1 MHRELP
7 VAVLSIND
15 TSGTVYRVE
24 DVVQPAHLP
33 IGLFSAD
40 RREFAKNLNLWLAG
54 RTIPASRSGFHHALE
69 ALQIQKKL
77 QLSASTLMMKC
88 FALSL
93 SDQYWLN
100 PAEQPLEWRKVNFY
114 HNDFSED
121 VGNILFGQIPE
132 RDSIDLVSPC
142 NTSDGWLKKKWKI
155 LNGQRVLVKG
165 GSGMAQQEPFNEAA
179 ASLLCRKLGIP
190 HVEYSLLFEGSQ
202 PYSVC
207 TNMTTDRQDFV
218 SGYYIFSAFPR
229 GDGVS
234 AYAQFLNCCEKL
246 GIPDVT
252 EQLQQMMILDYLICN
267 QDRHFGN
274 FGAIRDAVTLEW
286 MGFAPIFD
294 SGTSLWFDQY
304 ATKINALADA
314 PAKPFAATQQEQ
326 LALAKKSLQTLDLTA
341 LDGCKDDVL
350 AIFEQAHFGEPN
362 RAQVLADALAAR
374 CKFLKEDTL
383 I

>member
-1 MHRELP
+1 MKYILMHRELP

-54 RTIPASRSGFHHALE
+54 RTIPASHSGFHHALE

-100 PAEQPLEWRKVNFY
+100 PAEQPLEWRKVNFD

-121 VGNILFGQIPE
+121 VDNILFGQIPE

-142 NTSDGWLKKKWKI
+142 NTSDGWLKRKWKI

-165 GSGMAQQEPFNEAA
+165 GSGMA
-179 ASLLCRKLGIP
+179 
-190 HVEYSLLFEGSQ
+190 
-202 PYSVC
+202 
-207 TNMTTDRQDFV
+207 
-218 SGYYIFSAFPR
+218 
-229 GDGVS
+229 
-234 AYAQFLNCCEKL
+234 
-246 GIPDVT
+246 
-252 EQLQQMMILDYLICN
+252 
-267 QDRHFGN
+267 
-274 FGAIRDAVTLEW
+274 
-286 MGFAPIFD
+286 
-294 SGTSLWFDQY
+294 
-304 ATKINALADA
+304 
-314 PAKPFAATQQEQ
+314 
-326 LALAKKSLQTLDLTA
+326 
-341 LDGCKDDVL
+341 
-350 AIFEQAHFGEPN
+350 
-362 RAQVLADALAAR
+362 
-374 CKFLKEDTL
+374 
-383 I
+383 

>member
-1 MHRELP
+1 MKYILMHRELP

-155 LNGQRVLVKG
+155 LNGQRVLALFSPQK
-165 GSGMAQQEPFNEAA
+165 SKKIKPPSSF
-179 ASLLCRKLGIP
+179 KL
-190 HVEYSLLFEGSQ
+190 S
-202 PYSVC
+202 
-207 TNMTTDRQDFV
+207 
-218 SGYYIFSAFPR
+218 
-229 GDGVS
+229 
-234 AYAQFLNCCEKL
+234 
-246 GIPDVT
+246 
-252 EQLQQMMILDYLICN
+252 
-267 QDRHFGN
+267 
-274 FGAIRDAVTLEW
+274 
-286 MGFAPIFD
+286 GFALKN
-294 SGTSLWFDQY
+294 STHCLVRV
-304 ATKINALADA
+304 ARV
-314 PAKPFAATQQEQ
+314 E
-326 LALAKKSLQTLDLTA
+326 LTA
-341 LDGCKDDVL
+341 S
-350 AIFEQAHFGEPN
+350 
-362 RAQVLADALAAR
+362 
-374 CKFLKEDTL
+374 
-383 I
+383 

>member
-54 RTIPASRSGFHHALE
+54 RTIPASHSGFHHALE

-165 GSGMAQQEPFNEAA
+165 GSGMAQQEPFNEQEH
-179 ASLLCRKLGIP
+179 SLNAGKW
-190 HVEYSLLFEGSQ
+190 VYQLLVNSF
-202 PYSVC
+202 
-207 TNMTTDRQDFV
+207 
-218 SGYYIFSAFPR
+218 
-229 GDGVS
+229 
-234 AYAQFLNCCEKL
+234 
-246 GIPDVT
+246 
-252 EQLQQMMILDYLICN
+252 
-267 QDRHFGN
+267 
-274 FGAIRDAVTLEW
+274 
-286 MGFAPIFD
+286 
-294 SGTSLWFDQY
+294 WFRV
-304 ATKINALADA
+304 
-314 PAKPFAATQQEQ
+314 AKPNT
-326 LALAKKSLQTLDLTA
+326 
-341 LDGCKDDVL
+341 
-350 AIFEQAHFGEPN
+350 
-362 RAQVLADALAAR
+362 
-374 CKFLKEDTL
+374 
-383 I
+383 

>member
-1 MHRELP
+1 M
-7 VAVLSIND
+7 
-15 TSGTVYRVE
+15 
-24 DVVQPAHLP
+24 
-33 IGLFSAD
+33 
-40 RREFAKNLNLWLAG
+40 AG
-54 RTIPASRSGFHHALE
+54 RAYHSGQPFRLSPCAGGPADLEKTTTIRQYLDDE
-69 ALQIQKKL
+69 V
-77 QLSASTLMMKC
+77 

-218 SGYYIFSAFPR
+218 SGYYIFSAFP
-229 GDGVS
+229 
-234 AYAQFLNCCEKL
+234 A
-246 GIPDVT
+246 
-252 EQLQQMMILDYLICN
+252 
-267 QDRHFGN
+267 
-274 FGAIRDAVTLEW
+274 
-286 MGFAPIFD
+286 
-294 SGTSLWFDQY
+294 GT
-304 ATKINALADA
+304 A
-314 PAKPFAATQQEQ
+314 
-326 LALAKKSLQTLDLTA
+326 
-341 LDGCKDDVL
+341 
-350 AIFEQAHFGEPN
+350 
-362 RAQVLADALAAR
+362 
-374 CKFLKEDTL
+374 
-383 I
+383 

>member
-121 VGNILFGQIPE
+121 VGNILQHL
-132 RDSIDLVSPC
+132 RRLV
-142 NTSDGWLKKKWKI
+142 
-155 LNGQRVLVKG
+155 
-165 GSGMAQQEPFNEAA
+165 E
-179 ASLLCRKLGIP
+179 
-190 HVEYSLLFEGSQ
+190 
-202 PYSVC
+202 
-207 TNMTTDRQDFV
+207 
-218 SGYYIFSAFPR
+218 
-229 GDGVS
+229 
-234 AYAQFLNCCEKL
+234 EK
-246 GIPDVT
+246 
-252 EQLQQMMILDYLICN
+252 M
-267 QDRHFGN
+267 
-274 FGAIRDAVTLEW
+274 
-286 MGFAPIFD
+286 
-294 SGTSLWFDQY
+294 
-304 ATKINALADA
+304 
-314 PAKPFAATQQEQ
+314 
-326 LALAKKSLQTLDLTA
+326 
-341 LDGCKDDVL
+341 
-350 AIFEQAHFGEPN
+350 
-362 RAQVLADALAAR
+362 
-374 CKFLKEDTL
+374 EDTERPARTGKRRQRHGATGTVQ
-383 I
+383 

>member
-1 MHRELP
+1 M
-7 VAVLSIND
+7 
-15 TSGTVYRVE
+15 
-24 DVVQPAHLP
+24 
-33 IGLFSAD
+33 
-40 RREFAKNLNLWLAG
+40 
-54 RTIPASRSGFHHALE
+54 
-69 ALQIQKKL
+69 
-77 QLSASTLMMKC
+77 
-88 FALSL
+88 
-93 SDQYWLN
+93 
-100 PAEQPLEWRKVNFY
+100 
-114 HNDFSED
+114 
-121 VGNILFGQIPE
+121 
-132 RDSIDLVSPC
+132 
-142 NTSDGWLKKKWKI
+142 
-155 LNGQRVLVKG
+155 
-165 GSGMAQQEPFNEAA
+165 
-179 ASLLCRKLGIP
+179 
-190 HVEYSLLFEGSQ
+190 LFEGSQ

-234 AYAQFLNCCEKL
+234 AYAHFLNCCEKL

-304 ATKINALADA
+304 ATKINALTDA

-383 I
+383 V